1 MTTASPRPVLL
12 LGAGKIGFAIALML
26 ERSGGYSVLVA
37 DQDPERLRIVAELGC
52 ETRQISD
59 DDSVAQCIEGRYAVI
74 NALPFHRAAAV
85 AGLCAKAGVHYFD
98 LTEDVA
104 STHAIQALAESA
116 RSVLMPQCGLAP
128 GFIGVVGNAL
138 ARRFDT
144 LLDLRMRVGAL
155 PRYPSNSLRYN
166 LTWSTEGLINEYCN
180 PCEAIVDGQLTSV
193 PALEGYETF
202 ALDGVEYEAFNT
214 SGGLGTLPATLRG
227 RARNVD
233 YKSVRYPG
241 HCSIM
246 KLLLNDLRLRDRRD
260 LLKEIFEAAIPTT
273 EQDVIVIQASASGRR
288 HGRLEEESYP
298 IRIFGAEVDGHRLS
312 AIQLSTAAGICAALD
327 LVAQG
332 ALPQRGFV
340 GQEAIDLDA
349 FVNNRFGRVYAGK
362 PLALAGSGA
371 MADR

>member
-1 MTTASPRPVLL
+1 MSTATKPVLL

-26 ERSGGYSVLVA
+26 ERSGDYSVLVA
-37 DQDPERLRIVAELGC
+37 DQDPARLAAVAELGC
-52 ETRQISD
+52 ETRLIPD
-59 DDSVAQCIEGRYAVI
+59 DDALARAIEGRHAVL
-74 NALPFHRAAAV
+74 NALPFHRAIAV

-104 STHAIQALAESA
+104 STHAIQALVADA

-128 GFIGVVGNAL
+128 GFIGIVGNAL

-180 PCEAIVDGQLTSV
+180 PCEAIVDGQLSSV

-214 SGGLGTLPATLRG
+214 SGGLGTLPATLLG
-227 RARNVD
+227 SARNVD

-241 HCSIM
+241 HCNLM

-260 LLKEIFEAAIPTT
+260 LLKDIFETAIPTT
-273 EQDVIVIQASASGRR
+273 EQDVIVILASASGHR

-298 IRIFGAEVDGHRLS
+298 IRVFGADVDGHRLS
-312 AIQLSTAAGICAALD
+312 AIQLLTAAGICAALD
-327 LVAQG
+327 LVTQG

-340 GQEAIDLDA
+340 GQEMIALE
-349 FVNNRFGRVYAGK
+349 NLLQNRFGRVYAGK
-362 PLALAGSGA
+362 PLALDSTVLN
-371 MADR
+371 DR